1 MATDKDFEAVD
12 RWLDGVAEL
21 SPALEQAIAN
31 DEELRDYADAMRQV
45 RVAVRSEAPPRI
57 EDAQFRVFMDGIREG
72 MAPPAR
78 WQSNRWWALS
88 SLMAASFLISLSVF
102 YIFWGDPATVR
113 ATDVEEVSTELD
125 GATTKWYD
133 SDDGTTTIWVD
144 YSGDDL

>member
-1 MATDKDFEAVD
+1 MATEQDYERID
-12 RWLDGVAEL
+12 RWLDGAEML
-21 SPALEQAIAN
+21 NPALERLLAQ
-31 DEELRDYADAMRQV
+31 DSELREYADAMRQV
-45 RVAVRSEAPPRI
+45 REAVRSEAPPRI

-72 MAPPAR
+72 VAPRAR
-78 WQSNRWWALS
+78 WQSNRWWALT

-113 ATDVEEVSTELD
+113 ATDVEAVSTELD